1 MIINKKVP
9 TKKVENKTNNIVTYN
24 NRKIKNQ
31 EVIEN
36 CVITV
41 NGQNN
46 KIILNSTKGKGKI
59 YLYLEGNNCT
69 LSIGKN
75 NIINH
80 DLYIS
85 FLATSTDI
93 PNKIKIE
100 IGNNNFFNGQNN
112 KIVSPITTN
121 LYIGNGNLF
130 ASDITI
136 WGRNDHVIYD
146 IDTGEQLNED
156 KPIYIGDNNWICNN
170 VSILPG
176 GKIKNN
182 CVVGYGTLLN
192 KEFSQNN
199 VLIAGAPPKVR
210 RENINWSVSSDINRI
225 DKKNNLKIKE
235 KEI

>member
-1 MIINKKVP
+1 MIINKKVS

-31 EVIEN
+31 KVIEN
-36 CVITV
+36 YVITV

-59 YLYLEGNNCT
+59 YLYLEGNN
-69 LSIGKN
+69 
-75 NIINH
+75 
-80 DLYIS
+80 
-85 FLATSTDI
+85 
-93 PNKIKIE
+93 
-100 IGNNNFFNGQNN
+100 NFFNGQNN
-112 KIVSPITTN
+112 KIISPITTN
-121 LYIGNGNLF
+121 LHIGNGNLF

-146 IDTGEQLNED
+146 IDTGEQLNGD
-156 KPIYIGDNNWICNN
+156 KQIYIGDNNWVCNN
-170 VSILPG
+170 VSFLPG
-176 GKIKNN
+176 GIIKNN

-192 KEFSQNN
+192 KEFCQNN

-210 RENINWSVSSDINRI
+210 RENINWSVSSDIDRI
-225 DKKNNLKIKE
+225 DKNNNLKIKE